1 MFKNILLPI
10 YDNRRAERAIPY
22 ALEFAERSSAN
33 LTFITIIDKNASSDD
48 ESKSIDYVK
57 GVAEETYKLAGGKV
71 NVRWELG
78 RGDLEKTI
86 AKYSEENAID
96 LVCLASSTQKGL
108 IIAITGN
115 HTERIARA
123 VHCPALVISND
134 ETKEYGRV
142 FSHILMPL
150 DGTEDSINAQI
161 IGTELA
167 KTFKLPITLFTMVQ
181 PVSTADGA
189 DLVGLSG
196 STDDMINKE
205 NFKEA
210 RQYLEEVAASMTEQG
225 IDATFKTVIGTNS
238 ADEIAK
244 AFKEYKADLTVM
256 ATRDYSPVGAF
267 FMAST
272 SRKIVAMD
280 CLPVLMIRQK

>member
-10 YDNRRAERAIPY
+10 YNNRRAERAIPY
-22 ALEFAERSSAN
+22 ALEFAERAGAH
-33 LTFITIIDKNASSDD
+33 LTFITIVDKNTSTD
-48 ESKSIDYVK
+48 EENKAIDYIKNVS
-57 GVAEETYKLAGGKV
+57 EETYKLADGKV
-71 NVRWELG
+71 NVCWELG
-78 RGDLEKTI
+78 RGELEKTI
-86 AKYSEENAID
+86 ARYVEKKAID

-108 IIAITGN
+108 ITTITGN
-115 HTERIARA
+115 HTERITRA
-123 VHCPALVISND
+123 VHCPALVVSND
-134 ETKEYGRV
+134 EIKEYGYI

-150 DGTEDSINAQI
+150 DGSEDSTNAQV
-161 IGTELA
+161 IGAKLA
-167 KTFKLPITLFTMVQ
+167 KTFKLSITLFTMVQ
-181 PVSTADGA
+181 PVSIAGGA

-196 STDDMINKE
+196 VTNNMINKE

-210 RQYLEEVAASMTEQG
+210 RQHLEEVAASMTEQG
-225 IDATFKTVIGTNS
+225 IDATFKTVMGTNS

-256 ATRDYSPVGAF
+256 VTRDYSPMEAF

-272 SRKIVAMD
+272 SRKIVSMD